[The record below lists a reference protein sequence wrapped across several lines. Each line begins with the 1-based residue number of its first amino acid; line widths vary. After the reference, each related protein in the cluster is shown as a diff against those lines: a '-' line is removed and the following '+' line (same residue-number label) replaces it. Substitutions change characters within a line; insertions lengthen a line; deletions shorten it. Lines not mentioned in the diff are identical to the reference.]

1 MAVETYATV
10 HQLVSTVRGRLRDG
24 LTAVDAVKAAFPGG
38 SMTGAPKWRTMQIL
52 ESLERRARGI
62 YSGALGYLSLN
73 GTMDLG
79 MVIRTIVHTADRIS
93 IGTGGAIVIDSD
105 PEGEVEEMMLKARPL
120 VDAAVAAAG
129 ARGHQLP

>member
-24 LTAVDAVKAAFPGG
+24 LTAVDAVQAAFPGG
-38 SMTGAPKWRTMQIL
+38 SMTGAPKWHTMQIL
-52 ESLERRARGI
+52 ESLERRPRGI

-79 MVIRTIVHTADRIS
+79 MVIRTIVHTTSGIS

-105 PEGEVEEMMLKARPL
+105 PPAEVEEMILKARPPM
-120 VDAAVAAAG
+120 DAVVAAAG
-129 ARGHQLP
+129 AGGFRLF